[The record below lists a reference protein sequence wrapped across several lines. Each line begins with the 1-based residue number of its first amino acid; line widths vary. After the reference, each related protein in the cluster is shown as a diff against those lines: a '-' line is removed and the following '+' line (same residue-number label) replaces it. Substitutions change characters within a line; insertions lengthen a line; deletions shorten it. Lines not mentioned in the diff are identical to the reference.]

1 MKVISNTLLTDR
13 VFRMI
18 LGGSHLPVTAP
29 GQFVEIAL
37 PGRYLRRPI
46 SIADWSDDTLTII
59 YKVVGAGT
67 DDLSRMAAGT
77 QLDVLGPLGNG
88 FDTEVLKVKHPVVV
102 GGGVGVPPL
111 YGLTKE
117 LLRKG
122 RKPTVVIGFNTASE
136 VMLYDEFKAL
146 GVDVFVTTMDGTG
159 GTKGVVT
166 DAMEQNMILS
176 DYFYCCGPR
185 PMIDALR
192 RDALTEGQIS
202 MEERMGCGFGA
213 CMGCSIKTK
222 QGMRRVCTD
231 GPVFFKSELI

>member
-1 MKVISNTLLTDR
+1 MKVISNTRLADR
-13 VFRMI
+13 VYRMT
-18 LGGSHLPVTAP
+18 LGGGHNPVTAP
-29 GQFVEIAL
+29 GQFVQIAL

-46 SIADWSDDTLTII
+46 SISDWTDDTLTII

-67 DDLSRMAAGT
+67 GDLSRMTAGT
-77 QLDVLGPLGNG
+77 ELDILGPLGNG
-88 FDTEVLKVKHPVVV
+88 FITDVDKVKHPLVV

-122 RKPTVVIGFNTASE
+122 RKPTVVMGFNTASE
-136 VMLYDEFKAL
+136 VILYDEFCAL

-192 RDALTEGQIS
+192 RDTVTEGQIS

-213 CMGCSIKTK
+213 CMGCSIETRE
-222 QGMRRVCTD
+222 GMRRVCTD
-231 GPVFFKSELI
+231 GPVFFKSELL